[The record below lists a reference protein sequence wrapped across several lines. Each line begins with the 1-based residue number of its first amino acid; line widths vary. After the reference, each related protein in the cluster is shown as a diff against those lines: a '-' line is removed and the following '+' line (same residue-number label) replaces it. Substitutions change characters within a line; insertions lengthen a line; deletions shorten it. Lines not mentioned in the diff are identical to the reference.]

1 MGDWGL
7 LGSTFCCYCQYCLLR
22 CTRWFFLLSPSEIL
36 KGVLAFEPA
45 NKYLIDTIKMKA
57 NW

>member
-7 LGSTFCCYCQYCLLR
+7 LGSTFRCYCQYCLLR
-22 CTRWFFLLSPSEIL
+22 CTRWFFLLSLSEIL

-45 NKYLIDTIKMKA
+45 NESRNETVKMKA
-57 NW
+57 NG